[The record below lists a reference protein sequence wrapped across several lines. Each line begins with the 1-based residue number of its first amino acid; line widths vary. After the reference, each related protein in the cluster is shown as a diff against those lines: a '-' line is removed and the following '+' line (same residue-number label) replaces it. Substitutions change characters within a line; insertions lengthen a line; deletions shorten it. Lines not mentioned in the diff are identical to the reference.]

1 MQARDDPDNY
11 VSGTVQPIYGLH
23 NSGFILKFTW
33 TSPTFATVS
42 PSIQVPVDKQITIS
56 PELVDVGKLYLVV
69 LSPSD
74 CAATHDTTYV
84 LNASAQF
91 YDLTAGTWA
100 CRDLTSISGS
110 TNDYMDKMSG
120 TTDNTDFWN
129 HSLYM

>member
-1 MQARDDPDNY
+1 MPD
-11 VSGTVQPIYGLH
+11 
-23 NSGFILKFTW
+23 
-33 TSPTFATVS
+33 
-42 PSIQVPVDKQITIS
+42 DKQITIT
-56 PELVDVGKLYLVV
+56 PEHVDVGKKYLVV

-74 CAATHDTTYV
+74 CASTHDATYI

-91 YDLTAGTWA
+91 YDLTAGTWT

-120 TTDNTDFWN
+120 AVDNTDYWE